1 VTSDAAGAFDVKID
15 PGQSATFTAPAKAGS
30 FPYHCSYHGNMHGV
44 LVVK

>member
-30 FPYHCSYHGNMHGV
+30 FPYHCSYHGNMHGTLTV
-44 LVVK
+44 H